1 VYRVVSERCNTD
13 ISIPQAL
20 VKVASTASSELPAVA
35 SSEDWAVRVGA
46 DEKWRQIGV
55 PANKLILAKLTKH
68 FAGRDFLLLLHQSIP
83 IDWAMAAV
91 DFNFVLP
98 VIITCSGV
106 A

>member
-1 VYRVVSERCNTD
+1 MYRVLSTRCNTELLVA
-13 ISIPQAL
+13 QAL
-20 VKVASTASSELPAVA
+20 IKFASTASSELPVVA

-46 DEKWRQIGV
+46 DEKWRQMGV

-98 VIITCSGV
+98 VIITRSGV